1 MRTAETD
8 RLQRR
13 IRELSQRLAEL
24 QRDHY
29 RLAAMRHALKVWE
42 QEQWSI
48 VGSLAGRKPSL
59 DGQIWGRGGLEIFC
73 FTENGRARRRCN
85 VNGRSARNPFGR

>member
-48 VGSLAGRKPSL
+48 SATSIPGRCWP
-59 DGQIWGRGGLEIFC
+59 C
-73 FTENGRARRRCN
+73 
-85 VNGRSARNPFGR
+85 